1 MAMTNAELRTDIA
14 RLDEKLRQIRIDNGR
29 NPDPKPRPKIVDI
42 PLSMALVDR
51 LQPLK
56 VIAVK
61 YAAVLAAD
69 QITRID
75 LSKLAKYEEAAKV
88 LRYSTGF
95 WCGLHALGADS
106 FLQTIKR
113 VNEAIDTGKTDEL
126 DINGLMRKV
135 HFSIGLMTK
144 DSALSYEIKGAEVIA
159 EDDVDTAIAAALTEI
174 NQYEEDDKY
183 E

>member
-1 MAMTNAELRTDIA
+1 MTNAELRTDNT
-14 RLDEKLRQIRIDNGR
+14 RLAERLRQIRIEQGR
-29 NPDPKPRPKIVDI
+29 KPEPEPRPKVVDI
-42 PLSMALVDR
+42 PLSVALVDR

-61 YAAVLAAD
+61 YAGVLAVG

-75 LSKLAKYEEAAKV
+75 ISKLAKYEEAAKV
-88 LRYSTGF
+88 LRYSKGF
-95 WCGLHALGADS
+95 WCGLHGLGAGG
-106 FLQTIKR
+106 FLQIIRR

-144 DSALSYEIKGAEVIA
+144 DSALSYEIRGATVIA
-159 EDDVDTAIAAALTEI
+159 EDDVDTAIADVLPEI
-174 NQYEEDDKY
+174 NKYEEDDSY

>member
-14 RLDEKLRQIRIDNGR
+14 RLGEKLRQIRIDNGR
-29 NPDPKPRPKIVDI
+29 NPDPQPRPKVVDI

-61 YAAVLAAD
+61 YAAVLAAG

-75 LSKLAKYEEAAKV
+75 VSKLAKYEEAAKV

-95 WCGLHALGADS
+95 WCGLHALGAGA
-106 FLQTIKR
+106 FLQIINR
-113 VNEAIDTGKTDEL
+113 VNEAIDNGKTDEL

-144 DSALSYEIKGAEVIA
+144 DSALSYEIRGAAVIA
-159 EDDVDTAIAAALTEI
+159 EEDVDTAIADILPEI
-174 NQYEEDDKY
+174 NQYEEDDRY

>member
-61 YAAVLAAD
+61 YAALLAAG

-75 LSKLAKYEEAAKV
+75 VSKLAKYEEAAKV

-95 WCGLHALGADS
+95 WCGLHALGAGG
-106 FLQTIKR
+106 FLQIIRR

-144 DSALSYEIKGAEVIA
+144 DSALSYEIRGAAVIA
-159 EDDVDTAIAAALTEI
+159 EDDVDTAIADVLPEI
-174 NQYEEDDKY
+174 NEYEEEDSY

>member
-1 MAMTNAELRTDIA
+1 MAMTNEELRTDNT
-14 RLDEKLRQIRIDNGR
+14 RLAERLRLIRIDNGR
-29 NPDPKPRPKIVDI
+29 NPDPEPRPKVVDI
-42 PLSMALVDR
+42 PLSLALVDR

-61 YAAVLAAD
+61 YAGVLAAG

-75 LSKLAKYEEAAKV
+75 VNKLAKYEEAAKM

-95 WCGLHALGADS
+95 WCGIHAFGAR
-106 FLQTIKR
+106 FILQIIKR
-113 VNEAIDTGKTDEL
+113 VNEAIETGKTDEL

-144 DSALSYEIKGAEVIA
+144 GSALSYEIRGATVMTE
-159 EDDVDTAIAAALTEI
+159 EDVDTAIADVLPEI
-174 NQYEEDDKY
+174 NEYEEDDRY